1 MAAAALPF
9 PNAEQIAADLTAQ
22 AHQFT
27 LTALDKRKSVPF
39 RRLARRR
46 AQLLTYAAGAL
57 LRYSWTYDND

>member
-1 MAAAALPF
+1 MAAQSIPF
-9 PNAEQIAADLTAQ
+9 PNAEQTAADLTAQ

-27 LTALDKRKSVPF
+27 LIALDRKKSVPF